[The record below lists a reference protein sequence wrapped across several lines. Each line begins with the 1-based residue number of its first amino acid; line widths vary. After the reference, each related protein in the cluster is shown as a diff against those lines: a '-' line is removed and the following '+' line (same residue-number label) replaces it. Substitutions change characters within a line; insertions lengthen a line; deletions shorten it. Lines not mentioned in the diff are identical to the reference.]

1 MASPKVYVTPVTAG
15 LSPVNILSFNAITGV
30 VNSIETTVDTYTA
43 LGDETVG
50 DIIMG
55 GTSYARF
62 NVYINTILQFVVR
75 SGPARQANLALQ
87 RPLQLVPGDIIDV
100 KVIHYNLGWT
110 DDFEATILGI

>member
-15 LSPVNILSFNAITGV
+15 LSPVNILSFGAITGV
-30 VNSIETTVDTYTA
+30 VNSIETTIDTYTT
-43 LGDETVG
+43 LGDETIG
-50 DIIMG
+50 DIVVS

-62 NVYINTILQFVVR
+62 NIYINTVLSFVIR
-75 SGPARQANLALQ
+75 SGPQRQANLSLS
-87 RPLQLVPGDIIDV
+87 RPIQFVAGDIIDV